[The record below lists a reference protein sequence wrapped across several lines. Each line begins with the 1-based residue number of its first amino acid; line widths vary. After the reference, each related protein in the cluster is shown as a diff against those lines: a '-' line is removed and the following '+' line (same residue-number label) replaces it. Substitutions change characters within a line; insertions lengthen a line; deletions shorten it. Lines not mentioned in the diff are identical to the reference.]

1 MEESII
7 EHGKLPKSREPFE
20 IRHLD
25 MKNINEIIQ
34 LQEVVKQ
41 AVAQSNALQPLSKEE
56 FKNILSGNGFM
67 IGIYVKENLIAFR
80 AMLIPPVDDPE
91 HLGSDAGLTDEA
103 KRSMMYSE
111 ISVVHPEFRGNG
123 LQTQMGKVVME
134 KIDKSR
140 FQYVATTVAPFNI
153 PSLKDKLALGMKI
166 IALKEKYNGKLRYVL
181 FRDFKAKRD
190 TPAMQ
195 SKTVGMAQTKLQQ
208 QLLQEGYRGISIQA
222 SDEKVE
228 VIYSK

>member
-20 IRHLD
+20 LRHLD

-80 AMLIPPVDDPE
+80 AMLIPPIDDPE

-111 ISVVHPEFRGNG
+111 IS
-123 LQTQMGKVVME
+123 
-134 KIDKSR
+134 SC
-140 FQYVATTVAPFNI
+140 I
-153 PSLKDKLALGMKI
+153 PNFA
-166 IALKEKYNGKLRYVL
+166 
-181 FRDFKAKRD
+181 
-190 TPAMQ
+190 
-195 SKTVGMAQTKLQQ
+195 GMACRPRWERLLWKKSISLAFGMLQQ
-208 QLLQEGYRGISIQA
+208 PLPHSTFP
-222 SDEKVE
+222 V
-228 VIYSK
+228 

>member
-7 EHGKLPKSREPFE
+7 EHGKLQKSREPFE
-20 IRHLD
+20 IRLLA
-25 MKNINEIIQ
+25 MKNMDEILL
-34 LQEVVKQ
+34 LQEVVRQ
-41 AVAQSNALQPLSKEE
+41 TVTQSDSLQPLSEEE
-56 FKNILSGNGFM
+56 FENILSGNGFM

-140 FQYVATTVAPFNI
+140 FRYVATTVAPFNI
-153 PSLKDKLALGMKI
+153 PSLKDKIALGMKI

-195 SKTVGMAQTKLQQ
+195 SKTVGMPQTEVQQ